1 MASIFVATVL
11 GETFVHS
18 AEQELNLAEIIAN
31 EVCSCYVSGIW
42 YHTILIAMHVC
53 IHVHVYM

>member
-18 AEQELNLAEIIAN
+18 AEQELNLAEIVNN
-31 EVCSCYVSGIW
+31 EVGPGNIYIVIYD
-42 YHTILIAMHVC
+42 YHACACPVC
-53 IHVHVYM
+53 IRSVS

>member
-18 AEQELNLAEIIAN
+18 AEQELNLAEIVNN
-31 EVCSCYVSGIW
+31 EVGPGNIYIVIYD
-42 YHTILIAMHVC
+42 YHACACTVC
-53 IHVHVYM
+53 ICV